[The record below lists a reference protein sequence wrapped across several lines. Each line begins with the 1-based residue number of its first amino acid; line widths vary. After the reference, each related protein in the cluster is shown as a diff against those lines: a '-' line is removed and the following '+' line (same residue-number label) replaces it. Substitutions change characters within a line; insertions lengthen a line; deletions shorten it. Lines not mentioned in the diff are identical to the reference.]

1 MASIIEKLIT
11 PSFYSQKASGM
22 MASAGNYYKP
32 MFRSGSVT
40 PLWHFMVVTSVV
52 MYSSNYIFHKGHNIQ
67 ASRNEKKIALEE
79 YYEKHGH
86 SGHH

>member
-32 MFRSGSVT
+32 MFRSGRPKSAWGGRSR
-40 PLWHFMVVTSVV
+40 PWRLSLLKDE
-52 MYSSNYIFHKGHNIQ
+52 IFLIG
-67 ASRNEKKIALEE
+67 
-79 YYEKHGH
+79 
-86 SGHH
+86 

>member
-1 MASIIEKLIT
+1 MASIIEKMIT
-11 PSFYSQKASGM
+11 PSFYSQKASGLL
-22 MASAGNYYKP
+22 ASAGAYYKP

-40 PLWHFMVVTSVV
+40 PLWHFMAITSVV
-52 MYSSNYIFHKGHNIQ
+52 MYTANYTFHKGKGVQ
-67 ASRNEKKIALEE
+67 AARNEQKLALQE